1 MVLLLLGTAISA
13 VLIPYIS
20 GTISDRKLLQDERSK
35 QALTIIEESGLVDK
49 HLETL
54 QTTCEMF
61 TKDTHGERKEIV
73 EAQRQ
78 LKKDLDEQYR
88 TFNEHA
94 WFWHRTLELRSILL
108 KVPDKD
114 RAVMREL
121 LEQYRQN
128 LVDSTKALDPV
139 WASLLSKGYKAD
151 DPRTKPLLDTSR
163 HNLVALGAERD
174 ALAGKLAILF
184 FNSRGS

>member
-35 QALTIIEESGLVDK
+35 QALTILEESSLVDK

-61 TKDTHGERKEIV
+61 AKDTHGDRREIV

-88 TFNEHA
+88 TFNEQA
-94 WFWHRTLELRSILL
+94 WFWHRTLELRSMLL
-108 KVPDKD
+108 KVSDKD
-114 RAVMREL
+114 RAIMREL
-121 LEQYRQN
+121 LDQYRQN

-139 WASLLSKGYKAD
+139 WADLLSKAYKAD
-151 DPRTKPLLDTSR
+151 DPQTLQLLTTSR
-163 HNLVALGAERD
+163 HNLDDLGADRD

>member
-1 MVLLLLGTAISA
+1 MDSNAPEDTPKAGVERSNSEKDRSQGKTYLSEHPMVLLLLGTAISA

-114 RAVMREL
+114 RAIMREL
-121 LEQYRQN
+121 LDQYRQN
-128 LVDSTKALDPV
+128 LVDSTKA
-139 WASLLSKGYKAD
+139 
-151 DPRTKPLLDTSR
+151 
-163 HNLVALGAERD
+163 
-174 ALAGKLAILF
+174 
-184 FNSRGS
+184 